1 MGESQEKAKIEAEN
15 RKKELEIKVDIVSK
29 MAEICGSAL
38 GPSYFIYLREKT
50 ISTPAEKEAV
60 NEVANKILTDVFK
73 VYTLLRSYKSEEN
86 IIKAWEDYE
95 RVLVRL
101 TFASSFYLHKDRS
114 PDEKVKLASL
124 LIEINK
130 YLSNNNLIDDFSD
143 DIKKKWE
150 RLTTDKTLTELW
162 TFDSNLW
169 EEVADKLSNQGDKII
184 ENFLNSCIKIS

>member
-1 MGESQEKAKIEAEN
+1 
-15 RKKELEIKVDIVSK
+15 VDIVSK

-95 RVLVRL
+95 RVLVQF

-143 DIKKKWE
+143 DIKKSGNVLPQI
-150 RLTTDKTLTELW
+150 RL
-162 TFDSNLW
+162 
-169 EEVADKLSNQGDKII
+169 
-184 ENFLNSCIKIS
+184 

>member
-60 NEVANKILTDVFK
+60 NEVTNKILTDVFK

>member
-1 MGESQEKAKIEAEN
+1 M
-15 RKKELEIKVDIVSK
+15 DIVSK

-95 RVLVRL
+95 RVLVRF

-143 DIKKKWE
+143 DIKKSGNVLPQI
-150 RLTTDKTLTELW
+150 RL
-162 TFDSNLW
+162 
-169 EEVADKLSNQGDKII
+169 
-184 ENFLNSCIKIS
+184 